1 MNLKANYESLLRVK
15 SELEQLQENLDIA
28 TKTRLSNIA
37 NRIEM
42 TLIDLRIE
50 MEENKWKEVGRISK

>member
-1 MNLKANYESLLRVK
+1 MNLKANYESLLRAK
-15 SELEQLQENLDIA
+15 AEIERLQGAFDI
-28 TKTRLSNIA
+28 TTNTRLSNIA

-50 MEENKWKEVGRISK
+50 MEENK

>member
-1 MNLKANYESLLRVK
+1 MNLKANYENLLRTK

-28 TKTRLSNIA
+28 NKTKLSNIA

-50 MEENKWKEVGRISK
+50 MEENKWKEVGRILE

>member
-1 MNLKANYESLLRVK
+1 MNLKANYENLLRTK

-28 TKTRLSNIA
+28 NKTKLSNIA

-50 MEENKWKEVGRISK
+50 MEENK

>member
-1 MNLKANYESLLRVK
+1 MNLKANYENLLRTK

-28 TKTRLSNIA
+28 NKTKLSNIA

-50 MEENKWKEVGRISK
+50 MEENKWKEVGRILK

>member
-1 MNLKANYESLLRVK
+1 MNLKANYESLLRAK
-15 SELEQLQENLDIA
+15 SELEQLQGLFDCA
-28 TKTRLSNIA
+28 TDAKLSNIA

-50 MEENKWKEVGRISK
+50 MEENK

>member
-1 MNLKANYESLLRVK
+1 MNLKANYENLLGAK
-15 SELEQLQENLDIA
+15 AELEQLQGNLDIA
-28 TKTRLSNIA
+28 TKTKLSNIA

-50 MEENKWKEVGRISK
+50 MEENK

>member
-1 MNLKANYESLLRVK
+1 MNLKANYESLLRAK
-15 SELEQLQENLDIA
+15 SELEQLQGLFDCA
-28 TKTRLSNIA
+28 TDAKLSNIA

-50 MEENKWKEVGRISK
+50 MEENKWKEN